1 MSDIVERLRACCER
15 ANGINCHDAYGAHA
29 EPHDMCE
36 RCHAAAEIERLRAQR
51 DALAGTL
58 RYLLAQAKNG
68 TLHPQVVIQNAE
80 SALAAAAA
88 VAEALG
94 GKDGENNA

>member
-1 MSDIVERLRACCER
+1 MSEPFEARGREIVLQRER
-15 ANGINCHDAYGAHA
+15 AD
-29 EPHDMCE
+29 
-36 RCHAAAEIERLRAQR
+36 AAEAQR